1 MACGYELTASV
12 AFPSLA
18 YFQLLRFPLVMLPN
32 VIQNCV
38 NGLIALRRLQSF
50 LEVRIQCR
58 AFWLMS
64 LLRQGETGV
73 WQHC

>member
-1 MACGYELTASV
+1 MKVYVACGYELTASI

-50 LEVRIQCR
+50 LGYVHDLRSPRR
-58 AFWLMS
+58 A
-64 LLRQGETGV
+64 
-73 WQHC
+73 